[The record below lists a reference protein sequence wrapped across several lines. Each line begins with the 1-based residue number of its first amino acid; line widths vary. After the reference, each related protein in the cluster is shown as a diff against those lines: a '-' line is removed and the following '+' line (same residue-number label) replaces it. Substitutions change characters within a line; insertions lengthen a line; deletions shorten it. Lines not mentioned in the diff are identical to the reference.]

1 MKRVSFISAV
11 EAACR
16 LRDNDHVILGGFI
29 GAAVPEAIEREI
41 GKRFQHEGHPRNL
54 SIYFTAGQGDG
65 GDKSVNHM
73 AQEGLVSFV
82 IAGHWGLSPKLQ
94 TLAIEE
100 KIRGYNLPQGVIS
113 QLMRDSASGK
123 PGTLSHV
130 GLGTFVDP
138 RLEGG
143 KINALTIEEWVE
155 VVTLGGEESLFYKKI
170 PGNVALLRGTTAD
183 EHGNITMEDECLL
196 LDNLA
201 IAQLVKNNGGRVI
214 VQVKRRVPA
223 GTLKPH
229 DVRIPGIYVDDI
241 VLVDDL
247 NDHMQ
252 TFAEVQ
258 NDRYSSPGGENMSF
272 PSPVVMDVKKIIA
285 RRAAMALREGAI
297 LNLGIGVPEV
307 IAAVAHEEGLSNQLL
322 LTVEPGAIGGTPAG
336 GLSFGASSMPEAII
350 TQDQQFDFYDG
361 GGLDQ
366 AFLGLAEC
374 DRHGNLNVSRFGVK
388 IAGCGGFIDITQ
400 NTRDVYFCGTFMAG
414 KSDIRIEE
422 GKLNIVSDGHIRK
435 FIHQV
440 QQITFSGDMAVKSG
454 KTVLYITER
463 AVFRLTPGGLELT
476 EIAPGVDLHRD
487 ILSQMDFTP
496 SISPALKI
504 MEARIFSEGPMSLSL
519 RSRSETTR

>member
-1 MKRVSFISAV
+1 MKRVNFISAE
-11 EAACR
+11 EAASH

-29 GAAVPEAIEREI
+29 GAAVPEAIEREVGI
-41 GKRFQHEGHPRNL
+41 RFQREGHPRNL

-65 GDKSVNHM
+65 DDKSVNHM
-73 AQEGLVSFV
+73 AQEELVSFV

-94 TLAIEE
+94 ALAMEE
-100 KIRGYNLPQGVIS
+100 KIRGYNLPQGVIA

-123 PGTLSHV
+123 PGTISHV

-143 KINALTIEEWVE
+143 KINALTTEEWVE
-155 VVTLGGEESLFYKKI
+155 VVTIGGEECLFYKKI
-170 PGNVALLRGTTAD
+170 PGNIALLRGTTAD

-214 VQVKRRVPA
+214 VQVKNRVPA

-241 VLVDDL
+241 VLVNDL

-258 NDRYSSPGGENMSF
+258 NDCYSNPGLENISSP
-272 PSPVVMDVKKIIA
+272 PPVKMDARKIIA
-285 RRAAMALREGAI
+285 RRAAMELREGAV

-307 IAAVAHEEGLSNQLL
+307 IAAVAHEEGLSDQLL

-336 GLSFGASSMPEAII
+336 GLSFGASSLPDAII

-374 DRHGNLNVSRFGVK
+374 DRQGNLNVSRFGPK

-400 NTRDVYFCGTFMAG
+400 NTRNVYFCGTFMAG
-414 KSDIRIEE
+414 KSDIQIKN
-422 GKLNIVSDGHIRK
+422 GKLKIVRDGTVRK

-440 QQITFSGDMAVKSG
+440 QQITFSGEMAIKSG

-463 AVFRLTPGGLELT
+463 AVFRLTREGLELT
-476 EIAPGVDLHRD
+476 EIAPGVDLQQD
-487 ILSQMDFTP
+487 ILEQMDFVP
-496 SISPALKI
+496 AISPSLKVMDAAL
-504 MEARIFSEGPMSLSL
+504 FHEGPMSLTLQSP
-519 RSRSETTR
+519 SETKR

>member
-1 MKRVSFISAV
+1 MKRVNFISAE

-16 LRDNDHVILGGFI
+16 IRDNDHVILGGFI

-41 GKRFQHEGHPRNL
+41 GRRFQREGHPRNL

-94 TLAIEE
+94 TLAMEG
-100 KIRGYNLPQGVIS
+100 KIKGYNLPQGVIA

-123 PGTLSHV
+123 PGTISHV

-143 KINALTIEEWVE
+143 KINALTTEEWVE
-155 VVTLGGEESLFYKKI
+155 VVNIGGEECLFYKKI
-170 PGNVALLRGTTAD
+170 PGDIALLRGTTAD

-247 NDHMQ
+247 HDHMQ
-252 TFAEVQ
+252 TFAEIQ
-258 NDRYSSPGGENMSF
+258 NDRYSSQGREDMS
-272 PSPVVMDVKKIIA
+272 SATPVRMDAKKIIA
-285 RRAAMALREGAI
+285 RRAAMALREGAV

-307 IAAVAHEEGLSNQLL
+307 IAAVAREEGLSDRLL

-374 DRHGNLNVSRFGVK
+374 DRQGNLNVSRFGPK

-400 NTRDVYFCGTFMAG
+400 NTREVYFCGTFTAG
-414 KSDIRIEE
+414 KSDIRIEG
-422 GKLNIVSDGHIRK
+422 GKLNIVRDGTIRK
-435 FIHQV
+435 FIRQV
-440 QQITFSGDMAVKSG
+440 QQITFSGEMAVTSG

-463 AVFRLTPGGLELT
+463 AVFRLTAEGLELT
-476 EIAPGVDLHRD
+476 EMAPGVDLQRD
-487 ILSQMDFTP
+487 ILEKMDFTP
-496 SISPALKI
+496 VVSPSLKI
-504 MEARIFSEGPMSLSL
+504 MDAALFREEPMSLTLQSP
-519 RSRSETTR
+519 SETKR